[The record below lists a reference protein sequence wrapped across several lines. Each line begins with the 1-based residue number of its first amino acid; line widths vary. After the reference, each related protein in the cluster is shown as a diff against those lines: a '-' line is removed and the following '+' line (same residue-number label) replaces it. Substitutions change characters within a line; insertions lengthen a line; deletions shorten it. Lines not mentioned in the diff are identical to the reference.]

1 MFLTFQLLLYIVD
14 EIFRLS
20 EGNVMQGMTD
30 HQFDVVLS
38 LIVEQLKD
46 CKTVEEY
53 QKVTARIEKMKKN
66 K

>member
-1 MFLTFQLLLYIVD
+1 
-14 EIFRLS
+14 
-20 EGNVMQGMTD
+20 MQGMTD